1 MPALLFAGAP
11 RLHGGGYIRPGEVPA
26 ILQTGER
33 VLNRKETAAY
43 DQRGEQAAPMMVTFN
58 ITTPDAG
65 SFRRAQGQITA
76 EMASALERA
85 RRNL

>member
-1 MPALLFAGAP
+1 VLSRSEAAKWSEPDERRSAP
-11 RLHGGGYIRPGEVPA
+11 I
-26 ILQTGER
+26 
-33 VLNRKETAAY
+33 VL
-43 DQRGEQAAPMMVTFN
+43 TFN
-58 ITTPDAG
+58 VTTPDAG

>member
-1 MPALLFAGAP
+1 
-11 RLHGGGYIRPGEVPA
+11 
-26 ILQTGER
+26 
-33 VLNRKETAAY
+33 
-43 DQRGEQAAPMMVTFN
+43 MVTFN